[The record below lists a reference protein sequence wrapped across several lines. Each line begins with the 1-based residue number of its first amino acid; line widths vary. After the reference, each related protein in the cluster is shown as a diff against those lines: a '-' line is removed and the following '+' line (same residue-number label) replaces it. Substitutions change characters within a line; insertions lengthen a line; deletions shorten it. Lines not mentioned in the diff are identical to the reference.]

1 MSTLAGKVRPLL
13 LEAAAVYR
21 DRPRAAG
28 LLHEHLNRLDGP
40 LRVAVAGQ
48 AATGK
53 STLAAALNAG
63 SSRHSPAHDVHYLDM
78 PALAGLGER
87 EGDPVVSRLSTEADG
102 VVYLVRHLEAEQL
115 AALSTATGS
124 PTARG
129 TGVNSMLV
137 LSRAD
142 EVGAGRIDALQSAK
156 QIARSSML
164 DDACAA
170 FQSVVAVAGQL
181 AYVGTTLQDNE
192 FAALARLA
200 SVPRVELDRFLLS
213 VDEFLA
219 DRFPVPLGQP
229 ERLSL
234 LSRFGVFGVRLATTL
249 IRTGCDTGLKLS
261 AQLVQRS
268 GLTELRAAIDTHFVA
283 RGEVLKCRAALLAL
297 ETVLLAE
304 PHPHRER
311 LAARL
316 EQTMAGAHD
325 FYELRMISSIH
336 CGRTGLTDEVADEA
350 FRLLGLYGTGVFERL
365 GIDEETSEAEAF
377 SVGAATLD
385 RWRHV
390 AEAADSSPAER
401 AVARVVVRSCEG
413 IIVRFN

>member
-1 MSTLAGKVRPLL
+1 
-13 LEAAAVYR
+13 
-21 DRPRAAG
+21 
-28 LLHEHLNRLDGP
+28 
-40 LRVAVAGQ
+40 
-48 AATGK
+48 
-53 STLAAALNAG
+53 
-63 SSRHSPAHDVHYLDM
+63 M